1 MKSRRYI
8 CIIAELFPIKS
19 PIRLYVCRKFQERA
33 VMKFAIFGNK
43 HQTKKSRSIEKLFDV
58 ITRNGDNFA
67 IDGPFYEFLKNE
79 NIAVPEPDEIITSD
93 NFNAD
98 IAISFGGDGTLL
110 RTASRIGRKGIPILG
125 INAGRLGFLTTT
137 SNEDIDYVLG
147 KVHNK
152 EYDVEELSL
161 IEAVTEGGKLRNYPI
176 ALNEIAVMKHDSSS
190 MITVDVTLNGRD
202 KITYQADGL
211 IVAAPSGSTGY
222 SLSVGGPIITPDAD
236 VLVLTPIAP
245 HSLSARPIVV
255 SDNTVIGIKVNSRSH
270 NFLIALDGRNES
282 CSDTTIITVRKAD
295 YKQLIIRRREHTFIQ
310 NLKEKLM
317 WGTDL
322 RE

>member
-1 MKSRRYI
+1 
-8 CIIAELFPIKS
+8 
-19 PIRLYVCRKFQERA
+19 
-33 VMKFAIFGNK
+33 MKFAIFGNK
-43 HQTKKSRSIEKLFDV
+43 HQTKKSKSIEKLFDV
-58 ITRNGDNFA
+58 ITRNGDQFA
-67 IDGPFYEFLKNE
+67 IDGPFYEFLKNG
-79 NIAVPEPDEIITSD
+79 NIEMPLPDEIITD
-93 NFNAD
+93 DIFTAD

-110 RTASRIGRKGIPILG
+110 RTASRVGSKAIPILG

-147 KVHNK
+147 KIHNK

-161 IEAVTEGGKLRNYPI
+161 IEAVTDGTELKSYPF

-190 MITVDVTLNGRD
+190 MMTVDVTLDGND

-222 SLSVGGPIITPDAD
+222 SLSVGGPIITPDAN

-245 HSLSARPIVV
+245 HSLSARPIVI
-255 SDNTVIGIKVNSRSH
+255 SDKTVIDIKVNSRSR
-270 NFLIALDGRNES
+270 NFLIAIDGRNES
-282 CSDTTIITVRKAD
+282 CSETTRITVRKAG
-295 YKQLIIRRREHTFIQ
+295 YKQIIIRRREHTFIQ
-310 NLKEKLM
+310 NLKDKLM

-322 RE
+322 RD